1 LDSSRY
7 IQLSADILVEYI
19 YTDQANP
26 ATYNTAGFPIE
37 IMRDGYTDG
46 SYLWNAAS
54 VVSTMGNSRDRSAA
68 SINANKTESVSL
80 NSSFGVPY
88 NDYDSQFTDT
98 PQLVQS
104 FSPQIDVEYDTVR
117 VYFTAGYSF
126 DDYDGLI
133 FEILTNRRDGIELNL
148 ASINYLRTDTPLLV
162 AEPFLLASKL
172 YSTYIEFKVPAL
184 FYMNNA
190 FNQSDPNGLGFRL
203 TEGAGFIGTPSISIR
218 ANGITATTV
227 ENSYSYYDVEEI
239 NSASILNRDIY
250 DNLYA
255 EVIEAPDGDY
265 FQLSGQVLGSTFEN
279 FIQTLNSNSGP
290 YVVFHEIT
298 ITEQIG
304 TNFVQTSNQVFT
316 QTGQFDEAI
325 DFRPIITNSATAI
338 SFVIDYTL
346 RLYNRQDSTQII
358 KKARLSSFDVKKYG
372 RKLMKINLGT
382 VPTVARVYN
391 QLQPDD
397 GRRIVI
403 TDSSSNAGEGSD
415 KQAEKLVVRTRY
427 ITSFRDRMN
436 VKAAIS
442 PATVKTITGE

>member
-26 ATYNTAGFPIE
+26 ATYNTTTFPIE
-37 IMRDGYTDG
+37 IMRDGHTGG

-54 VVSTMGNSRDRSAA
+54 VQNTMRNYRDRSVAN
-68 SINANKTESVSL
+68 IVVNKTQSVSL

-88 NDYDSQFTDT
+88 NDFDPQLTNT
-98 PQLVQS
+98 PQLVQT
-104 FSPQIDVEYDTVR
+104 FSPQLPVEYDTVR

-126 DDYDGLI
+126 DNYDGLI
-133 FEILTNRRDGIELNL
+133 FEILTNRSDNVELNL

-190 FNQSDPNGLGFRL
+190 FDSTDPNTLGFRL
-203 TEGAGFIGTPSISIR
+203 AGAGGFISTPVITIR
-218 ANGITATTV
+218 ATGITETTV
-227 ENSYSYYDVEEI
+227 NNSYSYYDLEEI
-239 NSASILNRDIY
+239 NSATILNRDIY

-255 EVIEAPDGDY
+255 EVIQAPDGDY

-279 FIQTLNSNSGP
+279 FIQPLLTHSGP

-298 ITEQIG
+298 VTEQIG
-304 TNFVQTSNQVFT
+304 TNFVPTSNQVFT
-316 QTGQFDEAI
+316 QTGHFDESI
-325 DFRPIITNSATAI
+325 DFRPIITHSATAI

-346 RLYNRQDSTQII
+346 RLFNRQDSTQII

-382 VPTVARVYN
+382 VPTVAKVYN
-391 QLQPDD
+391 QLEPDD

-403 TDSSSNAGEGSD
+403 TDSSSNQGEGSD

-427 ITSFRDRMN
+427 ITAFRDRMN
-436 VKAAIS
+436 IKAAIS
-442 PATVKTITGE
+442 PATVKTITDT